1 MLSVGRFNYSF
12 HSLGE
17 AFFARITPKPLSAGR
32 VLHINHALLDE
43 MQLPAD
49 FAVQLPGLMNLN
61 DVPDW
66 VQPIAMVYSGH
77 QFGAYNPRLGDGRGI
92 LLAQWVAYGAEWD
105 LHLKGAGMTP
115 FSRMGD
121 GRAVL
126 RSSIREYLAG
136 EALHRLGIPTTR
148 ALAVA
153 LCPDRIYREQ
163 VEPGAT
169 LLRVTPCHIRFGHFE
184 YFAYTGQGAELAKLL
199 DYVMQR
205 YWPELAL
212 HEKELWF
219 ADVVRRNA
227 RLVAKWQASG
237 FAHGVLNTDNM
248 SIIGETFDFGPYAF
262 INEYD
267 PDFIC
272 NHSDD
277 AGRYRFGR
285 QPDIV
290 YWNLMCLAQAVSSL
304 INVDSLRTS
313 LALFGDVFW
322 CEYNNL
328 MAQRLGFTAAN
339 EKVVALTQRYLQLL
353 AEQKTDYHLAFS
365 RLSAALSGAPEAW
378 LALFCD
384 ARGVQAWFVDYT
396 ALLAEFG
403 VELPVAAGM
412 IRASVPTFILRN
424 YIVQNV
430 IAACE
435 AGDDALLGKVYE
447 CLHDPYGDEAKFNG
461 LAGEVP
467 EWGRH
472 ICISCSS

>member
-1 MLSVGRFNYSF
+1 M
-12 HSLGE
+12 
-17 AFFARITPKPLSAGR
+17 
-32 VLHINHALLDE
+32 HINQGLLDE

-49 FAVQLPGLMNLN
+49 FAAQLPGLMNLN
-61 DVPDW
+61 EVPDW

-77 QFGAYNPRLGDGRGI
+77 QFGAYNPRLGDGRGL
-92 LLAQWVAYGAEWD
+92 LLAQWAANGAEWD

-136 EALHRLGIPTTR
+136 EALHHLGIPTTR

-184 YFAYTGQGAELAKLL
+184 YFAYTGQRAELVALL

-205 YWPELAL
+205 YWPELAPN
-212 HEKELWF
+212 EKDLWF

-304 INVDSLRTS
+304 IDVESLRAS

-322 CEYNNL
+322 REYNNL
-328 MAQRLGFTAAN
+328 MAQRLGFTVAN
-339 EKVVALTQRYLQLL
+339 EKVVAVTQRYLQLL

-365 RLSAALSGAPEAW
+365 RLINALSGDAGAW
-378 LALFCD
+378 FALFCD
-384 ARGVQAWFVDYT
+384 ASGAQAWFADYT
-396 ALLAEFG
+396 ALLAESG
-403 VELPVAAGM
+403 VELSAADRN
-412 IRASVPTFILRN
+412 IRGCAPAFVLRN

-435 AGDDALLGKVYE
+435 AGDDALLHRVFD
-447 CLHDPYGDEAKFNG
+447 CLRNPFADEAQFDG